1 MKLSLYVRIFFYFV
15 FHVNR
20 EGTVMHTHMHA
31 HIHYLSFFVFFS
43 FFVSLILLLSI
54 LDPKHHQHHV
64 KRGSFFLEDKIHEPV
79 ENQKEALFQ
88 ILSLKQQYST

>member
-31 HIHYLSFFVFFS
+31 HIHYLSFFVSFS
-43 FFVSLILLLSI
+43 FFVSSILLLSI

-79 ENQKEALFQ
+79 ENQKEALP
-88 ILSLKQQYST
+88 